1 VQQRQGQPN
10 AQHTPSQSLT
20 QVVTMSDQQHT
31 PALPNCIIEVD
42 RELTSDQLAE
52 LRSHVAA
59 HGLVDLPF
67 GARVSTPR

>member
-1 VQQRQGQPN
+1 
-10 AQHTPSQSLT
+10 
-20 QVVTMSDQQHT
+20 MSDQQHT